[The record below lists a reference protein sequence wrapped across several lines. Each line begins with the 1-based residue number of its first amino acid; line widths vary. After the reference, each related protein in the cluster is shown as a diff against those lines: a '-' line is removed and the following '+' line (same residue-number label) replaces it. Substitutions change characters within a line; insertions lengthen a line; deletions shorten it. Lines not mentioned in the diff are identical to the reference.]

1 MPHVTIRM
9 AMAAGLA
16 LGAGLLA
23 GVPIASYAQPS
34 ANLQLPASTTPAA
47 TYAQGR
53 AAQATSGGAHGA
65 GASPQTTATAQ
76 AIPGSTIAAI
86 VTTLPD
92 GKQQTLLI
100 DGERRVVSVYHIH
113 PTTGEISLKSVRNF
127 RYDHEMDEFGT
138 SSPSPRDIKAMLNR

>member
-23 GVPIASYAQPS
+23 GVPIATQAQPS
-34 ANLQLPASTTPAA
+34 AISQLPTGTTPAA
-47 TYAQGR
+47 TYSQGR
-53 AAQATSGGAHGA
+53 AGQAPSGGAPSGGA
-65 GASPQTTATAQ
+65 TSAQ
-76 AIPGSTIAAI
+76 AIPGSTLAAI
-86 VTTLPD
+86 VTALPD
-92 GKQQTLLI
+92 GKQQALLI
-100 DGERRVVSVYHIH
+100 DGERRVFSVYHIH

-127 RYDHEMDEFGT
+127 RYDLEMDEFGT

>member
-23 GVPIASYAQPS
+23 GVPMATQAQPS
-34 ANLQLPASTTPAA
+34 AISQLPTGATPAA
-47 TYAQGR
+47 AYSQGR
-53 AAQATSGGAHGA
+53 PAQAAPGGAISGA
-65 GASPQTTATAQ
+65 ATAQ
-76 AIPGSTIAAI
+76 AVPGSTIAAI
-86 VTTLPD
+86 VSTLPD
-92 GKQQTLLI
+92 GKQQALLI

-127 RYDHEMDEFGT
+127 KYDLEMDEFGT

>member
-23 GVPIASYAQPS
+23 GVPMATQAQPS
-34 ANLQLPASTTPAA
+34 AISQLPTGATPAA
-47 TYAQGR
+47 LYSQGR
-53 AAQATSGGAHGA
+53 PAQAASGGAT
-65 GASPQTTATAQ
+65 SPGPATAQ
-76 AIPGSTIAAI
+76 SIPGSPLAAI
-86 VTTLPD
+86 VSALPE
-92 GKQQTLLI
+92 GKQQALLI
-100 DGERRVVSVYHIH
+100 DGERRIMSVYHIH

-127 RYDHEMDEFGT
+127 QYDLEMDEFGT

>member
-9 AMAAGLA
+9 AIAAGFA

-23 GVPIASYAQPS
+23 GVPIATHAQPS
-34 ANLQLPASTTPAA
+34 ANSQLPASTTPAA

-53 AAQATSGGAHGA
+53 AAQASSA
-65 GASPQTTATAQ
+65 GAIPTTATAQ
-76 AIPGSTIAAI
+76 AVPGSTIAAI
-86 VTTLPD
+86 VSTLPD

-127 RYDHEMDEFGT
+127 RYDLEMDEFGT

>member
-23 GVPIASYAQPS
+23 GVPIATQAQPS
-34 ANLQLPASTTPAA
+34 ANSQLPAGSTPAA
-47 TYAQGR
+47 VYSQGR
-53 AAQATSGGAHGA
+53 PAQAASGGATSG
-65 GASPQTTATAQ
+65 ATAQ
-76 AIPGSTIAAI
+76 AVPGSTIAAI
-86 VTTLPD
+86 VSTLPD

-113 PTTGEISLKSVRNF
+113 PTTGEISLKAVRNF
-127 RYDHEMDEFGT
+127 KYDLEMDEFGT

>member
-16 LGAGLLA
+16 LGTGLLA
-23 GVPIASYAQPS
+23 GVPMATQAQPS
-34 ANLQLPASTTPAA
+34 AISQLPASTTPAA
-47 TYAQGR
+47 TYPQGR
-53 AAQATSGGAHGA
+53 AAQATSA
-65 GASPQTTATAQ
+65 GAISATATAQ
-76 AIPGSTIAAI
+76 AVPGSSIAAI
-86 VTTLPD
+86 VSTLPD

-113 PTTGEISLKSVRNF
+113 PATGEISLKSVRNF
-127 RYDHEMDEFGT
+127 RYDLEMDEFGT

>member
-16 LGAGLLA
+16 LGAGLMA
-23 GVPIASYAQPS
+23 GVPMASRAQPS
-34 ANLQLPASTTPAA
+34 SLSQLPASTTPAA
-47 TYAQGR
+47 TYSQGR
-53 AAQATSGGAHGA
+53 PVRANSAGATSADA
-65 GASPQTTATAQ
+65 ISSAATAQ
-76 AIPGSTIAAI
+76 AVPGSTIAAI
-86 VTTLPD
+86 VSTLPD

-127 RYDHEMDEFGT
+127 RYDLEMDEFGT